1 MVDATVE
8 KTSTATSDLADAT
21 QSPRLARFMVG
32 LVAAIGRI
40 PFSLRSALGWSL
52 GYLVGLF
59 PLRERSIA
67 KLQLQVFLPEANADR
82 LTPRVFA
89 NAGRTLFESLRLS
102 PILRVRASRITCEAW
117 PTITSWLSSDRPI
130 VALTAHTGNW
140 DLLAGYMI
148 AQGIP
153 LTTIGKEA
161 RNPTAQ
167 KVLSSIRDG
176 YGIETIWRSD
186 RSGVKRLLQCLKERR
201 TIAAL
206 IDQDTRVES
215 AMIPFFGT
223 PAKTPSS
230 LVALGRKANARF
242 VSAFM
247 FRTGFMRYTVFVEEL
262 PSSLDDAALLAE
274 YHRHLEQLVRRYPDQ
289 WVWFHK
295 RWRTQLDG
303 RTLSTREYLAELR
316 KRLAEKPHNDESP
329 GENRSTQSY

>member
-1 MVDATVE
+1 MVDASVE
-8 KTSTATSDLADAT
+8 KLEAP
-21 QSPRLARFMVG
+21 SPVPPQPQQPSLQERLAISA
-32 LVAAIGRI
+32 VAALGSLPFAIRSTIG
-40 PFSLRSALGWSL
+40 WTL
-52 GYLVGLF
+52 GYLGGLL
-59 PLRERSIA
+59 PLRERTIT
-67 KLQLQVFLPEANADR
+67 KLQLQVFLPEANAHR

-89 NAGRTLFESLRLS
+89 NAGRTLVESLRLA
-102 PILRVRASRITCEAW
+102 PILKARASRIRCDSW
-117 PTITSWLSSDRPI
+117 DTITSWLVSDRPI

-140 DLLAGYMI
+140 DLLAAYMI

-161 RNPTAQ
+161 RNPIAQ
-167 KVLSSIRDG
+167 RILSSIRDS

-215 AMIPFFGT
+215 KMIAFFGT

-242 VSAFM
+242 VSAFL
-247 FRTGFMRYTVFVEEL
+247 FRTGFLRYEVFVQEL
-262 PSSLDDAALLAE
+262 PSTLDDSQLLAE
-274 YHRHLEQLVRRYPDQ
+274 YHRHLETLIRRFPDQ

-295 RWRTQLDG
+295 RWRTLDDG
-303 RTLSTREYLAELR
+303 KTLSTREYLAELSR
-316 KRLAEKPHNDESP
+316 RMTAPS
-329 GENRSTQSY
+329 R